1 MVYCQPG
8 LFLRY
13 DPVTEPLPI
22 IVDVSRSGREYP
34 NDMRSPVSFSAIHDN
49 VSMWLD
55 DLYESAPQHGATLL
69 YCTIAHM
76 YLDMNRAETD
86 FDPAILDGE
95 WPVPLKPSPR
105 ALRGLGLVK
114 TKSRYGEPVQERK
127 LTVAEVEER
136 LAKYHRPYHRE
147 FSRIVDSFH
156 QRFGMCRDLSCHCM
170 SPVGAPT
177 HADAGSRRPDF
188 CIGNLNGKSASSEFV
203 ELVVETL
210 RGLRLPGDGERS
222 VRRQRNPSAL
232 RRSGERKGQH
242 TARDEQGSL
251 HGYRHVQADRQLS
264 ESEGRSGPAAAG
276 RRRRYARADQ
286 GK

>member
-22 IVDVSRSGREYP
+22 LVDVSRSGREYP

-55 DLYESAPQHGATLL
+55 DLYDSAPRHGATLL

-76 YLDMNRAETD
+76 YIDMNRAETD

-114 TKSRYGEPVQERK
+114 TRSRYGEAVQERK
-127 LTVAEVEER
+127 LTVAEVEAR
-136 LAKYHRPYHRE
+136 LANYHRPYHRE
-147 FSRIVDSFH
+147 FSRIVENFH
-156 QRFGMCRDLSCHCM
+156 QRFGMYRDLSCHCM

-177 HADAGSRRPDF
+177 HADPGQRRPDF
-188 CIGNLNGKSASSEFV
+188 CIGNLNGQSASAQFV

-210 RGLRLPGDGERS
+210 RGC
-222 VRRQRNPSAL
+222 
-232 RRSGERKGQH
+232 
-242 TARDEQGSL
+242 
-251 HGYRHVQADRQLS
+251 GYRVTVNDPYVGNEIH
-264 ESEGRSGPAAAG
+264 
-276 RRRRYARADQ
+276 RRYGNPAQKKDSILLEMNKDLYMDIDTFKPTANYPKVKSDLERLLRAVADDTRERI
-286 GK
+286 GM